1 MFKCYWIYQ
10 TAIAVDWKS
19 KNPRCFKNIPRD
31 FLPVEYASQS
41 NAWVNSQIFLI
52 GFTTALFPLFEM
64 GLEPKAV
71 LLLDNCS
78 AHPNDDE
85 LVSADGKIVAKF
97 LPANVTS
104 NGSRRF
110 GGH

>member
-1 MFKCYWIYQ
+1 M
-10 TAIAVDWKS
+10 
-19 KNPRCFKNIPRD
+19 
-31 FLPVEYASQS
+31 
-41 NAWVNSQIFLI
+41 
-52 GFTTALFPLFEM
+52 FPLFEM